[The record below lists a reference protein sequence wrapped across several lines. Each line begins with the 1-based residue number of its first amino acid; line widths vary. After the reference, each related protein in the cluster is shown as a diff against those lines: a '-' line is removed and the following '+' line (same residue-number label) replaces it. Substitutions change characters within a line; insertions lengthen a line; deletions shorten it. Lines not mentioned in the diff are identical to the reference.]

1 MRTSYGFLWENKM
14 NKVYYIINIVLALS
28 IFITYSMS
36 IFSSDDNVSNDAKN
50 NRLFLISFISNAALL
65 ILVLVENIFNLIP
78 KGIL

>member
-1 MRTSYGFLWENKM
+1 M

-28 IFITYSMS
+28 IFVTYSMS

-50 NRLFLISFISNAALL
+50 NRFFLISFISNAALL

-78 KGIL
+78 KGVL

>member
-1 MRTSYGFLWENKM
+1 M

-36 IFSSDDNVSNDAKN
+36 IFSSDDNVSDDAQKN
-50 NRLFLISFISNAALL
+50 RFFLISFISNAALL

-78 KGIL
+78 KGVL

>member
-1 MRTSYGFLWENKM
+1 M

-36 IFSSDDNVSNDAKN
+36 ILSSDDNVSDDAKK
-50 NRLFLISFISNAALL
+50 NRLFLVSFISNVALL

-78 KGIL
+78 KGAL

>member
-1 MRTSYGFLWENKM
+1 M

-78 KGIL
+78 KGAL

>member
-1 MRTSYGFLWENKM
+1 M

-36 IFSSDDNVSNDAKN
+36 IFSSDDNVSDDAKK

-65 ILVLVENIFNLIP
+65 ILVLVENVFNLIP
-78 KGIL
+78 KGVL

>member
-1 MRTSYGFLWENKM
+1 M

-36 IFSSDDNVSNDAKN
+36 IFSSDDNVSNDAKK
-50 NRLFLISFISNAALL
+50 NRFFLISFISNAALL

-78 KGIL
+78 KGVL

>member
-1 MRTSYGFLWENKM
+1 M

-36 IFSSDDNVSNDAKN
+36 IFYSDDNVSNDAKN
-50 NRLFLISFISNAALL
+50 NRLFLISFITNAALL

-78 KGIL
+78 KEIL